1 MYIEDLLTK
10 STQQNILSADEMR
23 LPLGSWA
30 RAYSSKTPPSTS
42 SNDIVHKLLN
52 DLEPSS
58 PMRPRPGSW
67 SSLTSGSRANRSRF
81 VDDYIGKTVSPAPRT
96 GAYAGRS
103 VAVLQPED
111 LPRATA
117 QLAQINRI
125 NKVREVKNLQRYHE
139 RPGKAKW
146 RIRMARKRREF
157 RAGMRML
164 FHLALQAQKRGL

>member
-1 MYIEDLLTK
+1 
-10 STQQNILSADEMR
+10 MR
-23 LPLGSWA
+23 LPFNSWV
-30 RAYSSKTPPSTS
+30 RAYSSKPPSNPS
-42 SNDIVHKLLN
+42 SNDIVNKLL
-52 DLEPSS
+52 DSLEPSS
-58 PMRPRPGSW
+58 SMRPRLGSW
-67 SSLTSGSRANRSRF
+67 ASLTAGSSKPRSRF
-81 VDDYIGKTVSPAPRT
+81 VDDYIGRAISPPPRT
-96 GAYAGRS
+96 GAYAGRT

-157 RAGMRML
+157 RAGMRIL